1 MTKIIN
7 YYFECTQLLLDP
19 ITIMAEALPT
29 ALQIF
34 NQRLLAAHCWS
45 EDEAK
50 NQFQKIHETYGDD
63 DDDDFARAIAI
74 SNAQLQ
80 YVGLEIVAISI
91 RDPNTENGATTPT
104 RHYAMINSFPDDV
117 AKQSFQSVLFQPP
130 SQQAYIRAVYE
141 TLVEAK
147 GSGVPRNTLL
157 NVKNNIQQK
166 AAEGNNNNNISL
178 SVAEDALDKLIEEKW
193 LIVQGKGRNANA
205 FIGPR
210 SYCELSYLLTEEFGM
225 DKEDL
230 PQQIYHRL

>member
-1 MTKIIN
+1 
-7 YYFECTQLLLDP
+7 
-19 ITIMAEALPT
+19 MAEALPT

-34 NQRLLAAHCWS
+34 NQRLLAAHYWS

-50 NQFQKIHETYGDD
+50 KQFQTIQATYGDEDED
-63 DDDDFARAIAI
+63 DQQDNNEYFSRAIAI

-91 RDPNTENGATTPT
+91 RHPETGTPT

-117 AKQSFQSVLFQPP
+117 AKQSFQTVLFQPP
-130 SQQAYIRAVYE
+130 SQQAYVRAVFE

-147 GSGVPRNTLL
+147 GAGVPRNTLL
-157 NVKNNIQQK
+157 NVKNNLP
-166 AAEGNNNNNISL
+166 EDNSL
-178 SVAEDALDKLIEEKW
+178 SLALAEDALDKLIEEKW
-193 LIVQGKGRNANA
+193 LVLEQGKKGRNANI

-225 DKEDL
+225 EKEDL